1 MTTVT
6 FLLSK
11 DPLTEHGGDIALSR
25 LVMRLAAEAFDVSA
39 ICLSSSSETLDTEL
53 ASTGVRL
60 TRVVK
65 PAVDARSLLTRA
77 IRRRRSLVH
86 VRFDTPE
93 LAAAIERT
101 DAEVFVAEHNYMGES
116 FLRTRHYR
124 DRRFVV
130 NTVNT
135 ESEVWRATRGVL
147 GRIEA
152 PRLVRDE
159 LRVARAADAVGT
171 YDADE
176 AQWYVQQGVSGA
188 RWIDLTMEPIDQ
200 LDLSATSRRLVFLG
214 TRDWPPNQEA
224 FLEALR
230 LWPAISDGI
239 AGAELVVI
247 GAKKPGA
254 PDVALPDGVRD
265 LGFVDDLRGML
276 ATCRA
281 LIAPVRTGGG
291 VRVKILDAARMGLPV
306 IATSAAVGSL
316 GSLFGLRTF
325 DDDTEFVDECRRF
338 LLESAV
344 SAAAGTDLY
353 QRNADHWRQRRPHE
367 AVTGLL
373 SGR

>member
-1 MTTVT
+1 MKTVT

-11 DPLTEHGGDIALSR
+11 DPLTDHGGDIALSR
-25 LVMRLAAEAFDVSA
+25 LVMRLAAEAFGVSA
-39 ICLSSSSETLDTEL
+39 ICLSSSSGSLDTEL
-53 ASTGVRL
+53 VAGVPL

-65 PAVDARSLLTRA
+65 PAVNARSLVTRS

-93 LAAAIERT
+93 LAAAIE
-101 DAEVFVAEHNYMGES
+101 DAEADIFVAEHNYMGES
-116 FLRTRHYR
+116 FLRTSRYSN
-124 DRRFVV
+124 RRFVV

-147 GRIEA
+147 GRFEA

-176 AQWYVQQGVSGA
+176 AQWYERQGVSDA
-188 RWIDLTMEPIDQ
+188 RWIDLTMEPIEP
-200 LDLSATSRRLVFLG
+200 LDLSASPRRLVFLG

-254 PDVALPDGVRD
+254 TDPALPDGVRD

-306 IATSAAVGSL
+306 IATSPAVGSL
-316 GSLFGLRTF
+316 SSLFGLQKF
-325 DDDTEFVDECRRF
+325 DDDDAFVDECRRF
-338 LLESAV
+338 LLDPV
-344 SAAAGTDLY
+344 VPAAAGADLHN
-353 QRNADHWRQRRPHE
+353 RNAEHWRQRRPHE
-367 AVTGLL
+367 AIARLL
-373 SGR
+373 AGT